1 MLNSQFVL
9 LNNPSLILNNQVVNS
24 HRQQQPTLQSNVTDR
39 SLESIKELM
48 KRDRDL
54 AEIIDTFGHPPS
66 WNREPGFA
74 TLIRIILEQQVSYA
88 SAKAAFKRLN
98 AAVKNLSPESF
109 MTLDDGEL
117 KAVGFSRQKTRYGR
131 ELARSIIDRQLD
143 LEKLSKLDDRTIRQE
158 LTKIKG
164 IGDWTVDIYLM
175 MALQRLDVFPAK
187 DLAVAIAVKEIKNL
201 PQRPKAAELEAIAES
216 WKPYRAIATKILW
229 HYYLNRKSSKN
240 K

>member
-1 MLNSQFVL
+1 M
-9 LNNPSLILNNQVVNS
+9 NS
-24 HRQQQPTLQSNVTDR
+24 HQQQFASSATSDRFLQGIR
-39 SLESIKELM
+39 ELIE
-48 KRDRDL
+48 RDRTL
-54 AEIIDTFGHPPS
+54 AKIIDTFGHPPS

-98 AAVKNLSPESF
+98 ATVESLNPESF
-109 MTLDDGEL
+109 MTLDDSEL

-131 ELARSIIDRQLD
+131 ELAHAIIDRQLD
-143 LEKLSKLDDRTIRQE
+143 LEKLSELEDRVVRQE

-201 PQRPKAAELEAIAES
+201 PQRPKTAELEAIAES

-229 HYYLNRKSSKN
+229 HYYLNRKSSKS

>member
-98 AAVKNLSPESF
+98 AAVENLSPESF

-143 LEKLSKLDDRTIRQE
+143 LEKLSELDDRTIKQE

-229 HYYLNRKSSKN
+229 HYYLNRKSSNN